1 VEIAKHFLQLLNH
14 PYIDLALKFDNV
26 LVDSSAVHWDNRGRG
41 WVLVVLSLKG
51 LLPFKVGIVSLLDAL
66 KKLPLLLILIR

>member
-1 VEIAKHFLQLLNH
+1 MEIAKHFLKLLNH
-14 PYIDLALKFDNV
+14 PYIDVALEFNNV
-26 LVDSSAVHWDNRGRG
+26 LVDSSAVHWDNRSRG

-51 LLPFKVGIVSLLDAL
+51 LLPFEVRIVSLLDAL